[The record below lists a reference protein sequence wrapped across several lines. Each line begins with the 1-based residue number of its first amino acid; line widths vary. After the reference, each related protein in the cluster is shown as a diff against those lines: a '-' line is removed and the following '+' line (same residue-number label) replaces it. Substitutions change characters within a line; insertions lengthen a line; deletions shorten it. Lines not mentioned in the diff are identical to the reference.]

1 MKLTADQINSLIVNA
16 KIGLTIR
23 KILSNKLRL
32 KYHFA
37 PVKEDGEEESYLDAL
52 GAWKIK
58 VKSFDSFAK
67 NNFDKVAKAESIERI
82 MFIQSV
88 ASFDYNG
95 VSNLMGEELLDQMLA
110 QEIEGINI
118 FSKVIDQMYD
128 KVMLLSN

>member
-1 MKLTADQINSLIVNA
+1 MKLTPEQINSLIVNA

-37 PVKEDGEEESYLDAL
+37 PVKEGIEEEAYLEAL
-52 GAWKIK
+52 QVWKAK

-67 NNFDKVAKAESIERI
+67 NNFDKAAKAESLERI
-82 MFIQSV
+82 MFIQSI
-88 ASFDYNG
+88 ASFDYTG
-95 VSNLMGEELLDQMLA
+95 ISKLSGEYLLDQMLP
-110 QEIEGINI
+110 QEVQGVNI

-128 KVMLLSN
+128 KVMLLNG

>member
-1 MKLTADQINSLIVNA
+1 MKLTPEQINSLIVNA

-37 PVKEDGEEESYLDAL
+37 PVKEGIEEEAYLEAL
-52 GAWKIK
+52 EAWKTK
-58 VKSFDSFAK
+58 VKAFDSFAK